1 MPTFAPPKPLTER
14 IIEARS
20 RAKVFRVR
28 GEIELADRWD
38 DRVDQ
43 LLDELLKTR

>member
-1 MPTFAPPKPLTER
+1 MPTFAPAKPLTER
-14 IIEARS
+14 ITEARS
-20 RAKVFRVR
+20 RARTFRTR
-28 GEIELADRWD
+28 GELELADRWD